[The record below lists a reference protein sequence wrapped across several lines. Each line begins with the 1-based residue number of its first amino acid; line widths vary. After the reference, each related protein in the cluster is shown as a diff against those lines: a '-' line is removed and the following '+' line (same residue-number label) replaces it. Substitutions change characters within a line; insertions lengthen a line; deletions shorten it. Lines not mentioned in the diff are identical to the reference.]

1 MNMDGQDVRVDF
13 NTLTDA
19 RNPISYALMIS
30 STQPMIFSVISPSST
45 ISLSTST
52 NLFKPLRPISE
63 KCRHDLIFAPLHFR
77 QLEVTIFGDRPL
89 NPWFWLYNL
98 RKPGQLPNVRLGGE
112 RLVFVRIHAFC

>member
-89 NPWFWLYNL
+89 NLC
-98 RKPGQLPNVRLGGE
+98 PGFGCTICENRGNCPTSDWGVKG
-112 RLVFVRIHAFC
+112 